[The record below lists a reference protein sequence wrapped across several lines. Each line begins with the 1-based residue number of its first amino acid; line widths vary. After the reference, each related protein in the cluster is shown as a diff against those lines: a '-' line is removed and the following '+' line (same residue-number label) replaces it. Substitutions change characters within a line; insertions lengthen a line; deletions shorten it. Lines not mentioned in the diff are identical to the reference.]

1 MMTEQD
7 TQSPSPSAV
16 FSGQCQRFQRPPPAP
31 PECASGAASHAGVC
45 GASLGASSEL
55 VAEARLTNEA
65 SSLPDYLLPQWPEP
79 HAKVL

>member
-45 GASLGASSEL
+45 GASL
-55 VAEARLTNEA
+55 
-65 SSLPDYLLPQWPEP
+65 
-79 HAKVL
+79 